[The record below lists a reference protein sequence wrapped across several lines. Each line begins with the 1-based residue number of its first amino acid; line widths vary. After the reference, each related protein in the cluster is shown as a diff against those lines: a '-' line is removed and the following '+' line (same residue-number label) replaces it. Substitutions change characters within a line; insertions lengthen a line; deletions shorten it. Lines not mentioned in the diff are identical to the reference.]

1 MVKYIIL
8 IVGLAAIFAVVH
20 VFLPGLRAR
29 IGASNVSTRL
39 SLLPKSEYITISD
52 IPVKTAK
59 GQMLVKHVVVSR
71 YGVFVIL
78 VKNIPGRI
86 FGSEA
91 EERWTQKYFNTERTF
106 RNPLF
111 RCHQQI
117 SRIRLASGCTK
128 KAFFPVIVFTGG
140 ASVWVDSTLDITTP
154 RYLNKCIRAH
164 DRPILTEDE
173 VHHIS
178 IKLSELHYRSTYGV

>member
-1 MVKYIIL
+1 MIKYIIL
-8 IVGLAAIFAVVH
+8 TIGLAAVLAVVH
-20 VFLPGLRAR
+20 IFLPGLRGK
-29 IGASNVSTRL
+29 IGSSNVSTRL
-39 SLLPKSEYITISD
+39 SLLPKSDYIVISD

-59 GQMLVKHVVVSR
+59 GQMVIKHVAVSR

-91 EERWTQKYFNTERTF
+91 EERWTQRYLNTERTF

-117 SRIRLASGCTK
+117 SAIRLASGCTK

-140 ASVWVDSTLDITTP
+140 ASVWVDSSLDITTP
-154 RYLNKCIRAH
+154 RYLNKKIRAH
-164 DRPILTEDE
+164 DRPILSEEE
-173 VHHIS
+173 VQNIAL
-178 IKLSELHYRSTYGV
+178 KLSELHYHQTYGV